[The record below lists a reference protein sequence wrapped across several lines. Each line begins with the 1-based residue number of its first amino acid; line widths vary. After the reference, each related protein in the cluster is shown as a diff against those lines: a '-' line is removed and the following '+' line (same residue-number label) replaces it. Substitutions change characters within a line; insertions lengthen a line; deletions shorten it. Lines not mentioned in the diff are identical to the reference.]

1 MIRTGLVCAVL
12 LLLGGMASAGPARPA
27 AAPAPAATT
36 TGRDAPPVA
45 APAPDGPGTRNQM
58 PTDRRRTVA
67 LLEVRVEG
75 LSDDVKDNFR
85 KQLEEQLDTKRYRL
99 ADREFMKSA
108 MLRSTKW
115 TDGCVIGHCLTA
127 IRSQSG
133 VDLVL
138 LAALTGSGTS
148 FGFVVTLLRTDTGSV
163 VDQQTDR
170 CEVCRVNEVI
180 GRAMLA
186 AVELLN
192 NVPDKLPDEAAEQ
205 TLVLERATA
214 PLKQEIAAQD
224 KHSTRVGIAL
234 LAVGLIGA
242 VTGGALYM
250 LDDSRPSYAV
260 ATATGGAAMAAG
272 GIVVLT
278 F

>member
-1 MIRTGLVCAVL
+1 VIRAALVAL
-12 LLLGGMASAGPARPA
+12 LLLGGVASAGPAARG
-27 AAPAPAATT
+27 APAPAAPAAAA
-36 TGRDAPPVA
+36 RNDSPVA
-45 APAPDGPGTRNQM
+45 APPPDGTGARSQPM

-85 KQLEEQLDTKRYRL
+85 RQLEEQIDTKRYRL

-115 TDGCVIGHCLTA
+115 TDGCLVGRCLTS
-127 IRSQSG
+127 IRAQSG
-133 VDLVL
+133 VELVL

-148 FGFVVTLLRTDTGSV
+148 FGYVVTLLRTDTGRV
-163 VDQQTDR
+163 VEQESDR
-170 CEVCRVNEVI
+170 CDVCRVNEVI

-192 NVPDKLPDEAAEQ
+192 NVPDKLPDEAADQ
-205 TLVLERATA
+205 TTRLERAIL
-214 PLKQEIAAQD
+214 PLRGEITERD
-224 KHSTRVGIAL
+224 RHTTRIGIVL
-234 LAVGLIGA
+234 LAVGLVGA
-242 VTGGALYM
+242 AAGGVLYI
-250 LDDSRPSYAV
+250 LDESRPSYAV

-272 GIVVLT
+272 GVVVLT

>member
-1 MIRTGLVCAVL
+1 MIRAALVGL
-12 LLLGGMASAGPARPA
+12 LLLGGVASAGPAPA
-27 AAPAPAATT
+27 AAPP
-36 TGRDAPPVA
+36 
-45 APAPDGPGTRNQM
+45 PDGTGAHSQPL
-58 PTDRRRTVA
+58 PSDRRRTVA

-85 KQLEEQLDTKRYRL
+85 RQLEEQIDTKRYRL
-99 ADREFMKSA
+99 ADREFVKSA

-115 TDGCVIGHCLTA
+115 TDGCLVGRCLMS
-127 IRSQSG
+127 IRAQSG
-133 VDLVL
+133 VELVL

-148 FGFVVTLLRTDTGSV
+148 FGYVVTLLRTDSGRV

-170 CEVCRVNEVI
+170 CDVCRVNEVI

-192 NVPDKLPDEAAEQ
+192 NVPDKLLDEAAEQ
-205 TLVLERATA
+205 TARLDRVAA
-214 PLKQEIAAQD
+214 PLRDEIAARD
-224 KHSTRVGIAL
+224 RRSTRIGIAL
-234 LAVGLIGA
+234 LAIGLVGA
-242 VTGGALYM
+242 ATGGVLYL

-260 ATATGGAAMAAG
+260 ATATGGLAMTAG
-272 GIVVLT
+272 GVVVLT